1 MRYKFC
7 LLTFIIIF
15 SSFLSYSQDAWEL
28 INAGFQEYFAQEKFE
43 LALKMAEQ
51 EFEYANNNE
60 TPIYQKAFSCSDVG
74 ISLYA
79 LKKHKEAE
87 KYMLMSIDYNLEM
100 SGKDSDNT
108 LAELNQ
114 LAMNYAA
121 MEKISKADSLLR
133 IIIDSKERKHGRENE
148 ETLDAVHSLIKMH
161 DAQGNLLEVSKLR
174 ALYNIPEPDCKCPG
188 KEKAIADSIKALED
202 IIKEPIANIDSLQSG
217 KDVKPTSEPSKPG
230 LTHTVIKGETLYAIS
245 LKYKMTVADL
255 RKWNNLKSNFLKV
268 GQKLIVKKN

>member
-7 LLTFIIIF
+7 LLTIVIIF

-74 ISLYA
+74 ISLFA
-79 LKKHKEAE
+79 LKKYKEAE

-108 LAELNQ
+108 LTELNQ

-148 ETLDAVHSLIKMH
+148 ETLDAVQSLIKMH

-174 ALYNIPEPDCKCPG
+174 AFYNIPEPDCKCPG
-188 KEKAIADSIKALED
+188 KEKAKADSIKALED
-202 IIKEPIANIDSLQSG
+202 IIKEPIANIDSLQSD
-217 KDVKPTSEPSKPG
+217 KDEKPTSEPSKPG
-230 LTHTVIKGETLYAIS
+230 LTHTVKKGETLYAIS
-245 LKYKMTVADL
+245 LKYKITVADL
-255 RKWNNLKSNFLKV
+255 KKRNNLKSNFLKV